1 VKKTIIGLYGREHST
16 IECIMM
22 FRDILDAILESLDT
36 GNDIPVLADVEI
48 SHIGSDESSIDEAL
62 EVFAAAFPQYEIG
75 EVKEFIM
82 SSTNWENS
90 IKATYNDQ
98 VIGIYLIGDR
108 QLSEVIKDENAEPTE
123 DLEDYENLIGVEG
136 VALAVAPK
144 AQKIGVGKK
153 LKDALLSMTSADYIF
168 GLQYKSLNNLQH
180 WLKSRRVVAQSVGDG
195 AVFITLQD
203 L

>member
-1 VKKTIIGLYGREHST
+1 
-16 IECIMM
+16 M
-22 FRDILDAILESLDT
+22 FHKILDAILESLDSGT
-36 GNDIPVLADVEI
+36 DYPVLTDVEI
-48 SHIGSDESSIDEAL
+48 SHIGNDESSIDEAL
-62 EVFAAAFPQYEIG
+62 EVFVAAFPQFELG
-75 EVKEFIM
+75 DVKEFIM
-82 SSTNWENS
+82 SSTNWDNS

-108 QLSEVIKDENAEPTE
+108 QLSKVIEDENAEPTE
-123 DLEDYENLIGVEG
+123 DLTDYENQIGVEG

-153 LKDALLSMTSADYIF
+153 LKDALLSMTNADYIF

-180 WLKSRRVVAQSVGDG
+180 WLKSRRVVAQSTGDE

>member
-1 VKKTIIGLYGREHST
+1 
-16 IECIMM
+16 M

-36 GNDIPVLADVEI
+36 GKDLPVLADVEI
-48 SHIGSDESSIDEAL
+48 SHIGNDESSIDEAL

-123 DLEDYENLIGVEG
+123 DLEEYENLIGVEG